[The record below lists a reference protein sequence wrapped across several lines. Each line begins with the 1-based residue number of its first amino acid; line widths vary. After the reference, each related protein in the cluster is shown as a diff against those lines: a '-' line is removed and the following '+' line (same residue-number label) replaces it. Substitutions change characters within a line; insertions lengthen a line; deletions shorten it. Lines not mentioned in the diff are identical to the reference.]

1 MDIPRR
7 ALAALSFTTL
17 APRARAQAIIERPAR
32 MLLGSAPGGA
42 TDTTARLL
50 AAELRPRYA
59 PQVQVENRPGASARL
74 GLEALRGAVA
84 DGSVMHFGPLP
95 VLTLFPHVMA
105 RTTRYNPFTDFVPV
119 ATLGLMP
126 FVWVVRAEHPAR
138 DLRGFLD
145 GLPGREGN
153 FAPNVV
159 GTPQHLMGLS
169 IAARAGVRLTAISY
183 RGAVLAHPDLLAGRI
198 DSAINQLGDVAE
210 HLRAGRMRALA
221 VSTQHRLAWL
231 PQTPTFAESGFP
243 GLPEDEA
250 SILLLPAGAP
260 RAMVE
265 ALHAAVA
272 EAGRSPA
279 LLEGLARLNVTP
291 NILAPDAAAARL
303 REESAGFAGL
313 VRQTG
318 FTVEE

>member
-1 MDIPRR
+1 MRIIRR
-7 ALAALSFTTL
+7 HLAALSLGL
-17 APRARAQAIIERPAR
+17 AAPAHAVLDRPAR
-32 MLLGSAPGGA
+32 MVLGSAPGGA

-50 AAELRPRYA
+50 AAELRGRFTA
-59 PQVQVENRPGASARL
+59 QVQVENRPGASARL
-74 GLEALRGAVA
+74 GLEVLRGAPA
-84 DGSVMHFGPLP
+84 DGSVMHFGPMP
-95 VLTLFPHVMA
+95 VLTLFPHVMP
-105 RTTRYNPFTDFVPV
+105 RTTRYDPFADFTPV
-119 ATLGLMP
+119 TTLGLMP
-126 FVWVVRAEHPAR
+126 FVWVVRADHPAR

-145 GLPGREGN
+145 GLAGREGS
-153 FAPNVV
+153 FAPNTI
-159 GTPQHLMGLS
+159 GTPQHLMGLT

-183 RGAVLAHPDLLAGRI
+183 RGAVLGHPDLLAGRI

-221 VSTQHRLAWL
+221 VSTPRRLPWL
-231 PQTPTFAESGFP
+231 PETPTFAESGFA

-250 SILLLPAGAP
+250 TILLLPAGAP
-260 RAMVE
+260 RAVVE

-291 NILAPDAAAARL
+291 NILGPDGAAARL
-303 REESAGFAGL
+303 REESAAFAGL